1 MCARFPVI
9 SKSGSLRLMPIHLV
23 LLLSAATFV
32 GMKGCRVAAALFA
45 IELGAGPFATGL
57 VFALYGLGPF
67 LLAVYAGRIADRVG
81 SRVLMYWGL
90 GGFTASLVLPFI
102 WSSLPVLFAAAALW
116 GVTSMMFVVATQN
129 LIGLLS
135 TKSDRTRNFS
145 FYSLGESAAAV
156 VGPVLVGVSIDRLGH
171 PVTFLLLAVI
181 TAGCCAL
188 LAARRH
194 SIPDSAPAS
203 GVRASRDLI
212 RLPPLRNAL
221 ITNGIVMTGLDLFNI
236 YMPVYGRGIELDAT
250 TIGFIMGAFGAAA
263 FVVRLLIP
271 PITSQWGERAM
282 LAAALGVSAAAF
294 VMFPL
299 TVSPAWLALAAFAL
313 GLGLGCGQPLS
324 MILAFNAAPQGR
336 SAEAIAMRLSVSYGA
351 HVFVPPVFGALG
363 AAAGLGPIFWI
374 CALLLTG
381 GSFINARG
389 AGRTRGN

>member
-1 MCARFPVI
+1 
-9 SKSGSLRLMPIHLV
+9 MPIHLV

-32 GMKGCRVAAALFA
+32 SMKASRVAAVLFA

-57 VFALYGLGPF
+57 IFALYGLGPF
-67 LLAVYAGRIADRVG
+67 LLAVYAGRIADRAG

-90 GGFTASLVLPFI
+90 GGFTVSLVLPFALP
-102 WSSLPVLFAAAALW
+102 SLPVLFAAAALW
-116 GVTSMMFVVATQN
+116 GVTSMVFVVATQN

-135 TKSDRTRNFS
+135 AASDRTRNFS
-145 FYSLGESAAAV
+145 FYSLGESAASVA
-156 VGPVLVGVSIDRLGH
+156 GPVLVGASIDGFGY
-171 PVTFLLLAVI
+171 PVTFLFLALL

-194 SIPDSAPAS
+194 RIPDSVPSAPAS
-203 GVRASRDLI
+203 GVRASRDLLG
-212 RLPPLRNAL
+212 LPPLRTAL

-236 YMPVYGRGIELDAT
+236 YLPVYGRGIELDAT
-250 TIGFIMGAFGAAA
+250 TIGFIMGAFGVAA
-263 FVVRLLIP
+263 FGVRLLIAP
-271 PITSQWGERAM
+271 VTARWGERAM
-282 LAAALGVSAAAF
+282 LAAALAVSAAAF

-299 TVSPAWLALAAFAL
+299 TRSPSWLALAAFAL

-363 AAAGLGPIFWI
+363 AAAGLGPVFWS
-374 CALLLTG
+374 CALLLAA
-381 GSFINARG
+381 GSFMNSRG
-389 AGRTRGN
+389 TGSKHAS